1 MADAW
6 IDRGYAF
13 PKNTPLNVYTRP
25 TVGTEEP
32 TVVCAANLV
41 EAVGEEQDA
50 IGAVVALQ
58 ASSVHNQEREQE
70 ASGMAEVPFVV
81 LRLEH
86 FSMAR
91 RIGFPDRLYAGCI
104 RELTYHTDPIAP
116 PKKDHKRKAPPTAP
130 PTGQPP

>member
-1 MADAW
+1 
-6 IDRGYAF
+6 
-13 PKNTPLNVYTRP
+13 
-25 TVGTEEP
+25 
-32 TVVCAANLV
+32 
-41 EAVGEEQDA
+41 
-50 IGAVVALQ
+50 
-58 ASSVHNQEREQE
+58 
-70 ASGMAEVPFVV
+70 MAEVPFVV

-130 PTGQPP
+130 PTGQLTHSRPEQSKGVEYATPK